1 MSNNILSYN
10 RENPIHETKHKEEMK
25 QIALET
31 I

>member
-1 MSNNILSYN
+1 MSNVLSYN

-25 QIALET
+25 QIALEA